1 MENAE
6 SGRVQGATDYGWLA
20 APTDSASIIIV
31 QEEWLQVNLNPMSSL
46 SQLALLQR
54 LHQDQRSLSFVIREL
69 FPVRNKNDRHPNS

>member
-20 APTDSASIIIV
+20 APTDSASKIIL
-31 QEEWLQVNLNPMSSL
+31 QEEWPQVNLTLMSSL

-54 LHQDQRSLSFVIREL
+54 LHQDQRSLCFVIRGL
-69 FPVRNKNDRHPNS
+69 FLVRNKND